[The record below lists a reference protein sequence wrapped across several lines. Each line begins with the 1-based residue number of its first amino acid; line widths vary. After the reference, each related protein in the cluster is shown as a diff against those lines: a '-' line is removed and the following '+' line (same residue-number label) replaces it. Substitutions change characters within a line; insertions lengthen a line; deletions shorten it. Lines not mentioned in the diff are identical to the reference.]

1 MDPATVLYDED
12 CGFCRWSADRLRAWD
27 RHDRLAFASIQGTE
41 GARLLAS
48 MDPADRLAS
57 WHVVRRGR
65 RDPLRGRRGP
75 GARCRRLPGGAPLA
89 AVSAAFPRTTE
100 RLYRWTVR
108 HRTRLGRM
116 LGQRACAVRP

>member
-41 GARLLAS
+41 GTRLLAS

-57 WHVVRRGR
+57 WHVV
-65 RDPLRGRRGP
+65 
-75 GARCRRLPGGAPLA
+75 GADGEIRSAGAAVPAALRRLPGGAPLA

-100 RLYRWTVR
+100 RLYRWTVL

-116 LGQRACAVRP
+116 LGRRACAVRP